1 MVSACLVDTTRTCG
15 TETKMQPIREAY
27 PSRDKNGQWWYAD
40 QKVKMIVMPEEE
52 KQTYLNKMK
61 NLSNKE
67 K

>member
-1 MVSACLVDTTRTCG
+1 MAFVCLVDTTRTYG
-15 TETKMQPIREAY
+15 TETKMHPVDEAY
-27 PSRDKNGQWWYAD
+27 PKCDESGQWWYAG

-52 KQTYLNKMK
+52 KQSYLNKMK

>member
-1 MVSACLVDTTRTCG
+1 
-15 TETKMQPIREAY
+15 MQPIMEAY

>member
-1 MVSACLVDTTRTCG
+1 
-15 TETKMQPIREAY
+15 MQPIREAY